1 MIIFTSDCSLVRS
14 FLVNMAYFVLP
25 CYTASQEVRQ
35 DEANCPWEIDKILMI
50 KNQVS
55 CCCIVISV
63 PIRTQFV
70 GSNQSNRLTFCQS
83 CQGSNWCDYHIL
95 YRHYNSFI
103 MY

>member
-1 MIIFTSDCSLVRS
+1 MKQI
-14 FLVNMAYFVLP
+14 VLG
-25 CYTASQEVRQ
+25 
-35 DEANCPWEIDKILMI
+35 EIDKILMI
-50 KNQVS
+50 KTEVS

-95 YRHYNSFI
+95 DRHYNSFI